1 MKTLVSVTLLVL
13 MTFTIHEDGGGGVMT
28 RRYQNVSI
36 APYTLSTG
44 TIIHYQFQNSYNDAA
59 TLTFRLTNTK
69 YNQVILY
76 SQSFSRILLRTSTV
90 NIPAYLMD
98 GQRST
103 LTLSAH
109 SSRFSTITTLY
120 VYPQQH
126 YAINPLLQTTYQT
139 PHSYLTTVNEHG
151 QTIYVRQRVQFQNF
165 TPILQFDTFG
175 KFSLSPLMIKL
186 PDELRTTVTNM
197 QANLLVVNHPHFVSF
212 PLVNNKRVLPLDV
225 ILNQHAF
232 NFQFKTIYVD
242 PSTLTIRN
250 EKFTN
255 HVPTQYVYFPLSTYR
270 SLNNIPMQL
279 SFTWTQIHRYTMTYD
294 FTYTG
299 IQPMIGHCHQSL
311 YCVTQTYA

>member
-13 MTFTIHEDGGGGVMT
+13 MTFTIYDDGDGGLMT

-36 APYTLSTG
+36 APYTMSVG
-44 TIIHYQFQNSYNDAA
+44 TTIYYQFQNSYNDAA

-76 SQSFSRILLRTSTV
+76 SQSFSRISLRTATV

-109 SSRFSTITTLY
+109 SNQFSTVSTLY

-126 YAINPLLQTTYQT
+126 YTINPLLQTTYQT
-139 PHSYLTTVNEHG
+139 PHSYLTTINEHG
-151 QTIYVRQRVQFQNF
+151 QTLYVRQRIQFQNF
-165 TPILQFDTFG
+165 TPLLQFNTFG

-186 PDELRTTVTNM
+186 PDELNTAVTNI

-212 PLVNNKRVLPLDV
+212 PLVNNQRVIPIDV
-225 ILNQHAF
+225 ILNQHSF
-232 NFQFKTIYVD
+232 VFQLKTLYVD
-242 PSTLTIRN
+242 PSSLSIRH

-255 HVPTQYVYFPLSTYR
+255 HVATQFLYFPLSTYR
-270 SLNNIPMQL
+270 ILNNMPMQL
-279 SFTWTQIHRYTMTYD
+279 SFTWTQIHQYTINFQ

-299 IQPMIGHCHQSL
+299 VQPMIGHCHQSL
-311 YCVTQTYA
+311 YCVTSTYA